1 MKLPWGIHPRTG
13 RRSYFIK
20 DTLEEYLPQKELLD
34 DVVKYSVNTVKKIVA
49 ANHSAENVDMKKKF
63 TEVDTNLDDFQITSD
78 AVRAVMVS
86 CNLIRYLCQKAKTV
100 HYLNHYERLSILYIF
115 GHLGE
120 EGKEF
125 IHKVMSFTLN
135 YSYQVTQKF
144 VVTCSHH
151 LNLTILKWGL
161 PARLPFRAKLKQ
173 AISACPAVLL
183 FIRIRIFFC
192 AVRHILYKVFFLL
205 PGY

>member
-49 ANHSAENVDMKKKF
+49 ANHLAENVDMKKKF

-86 CNLIRYLCQKAKTV
+86 CNLIRYL
-100 HYLNHYERLSILYIF
+100 
-115 GHLGE
+115 
-120 EGKEF
+120 
-125 IHKVMSFTLN
+125 
-135 YSYQVTQKF
+135 
-144 VVTCSHH
+144 
-151 LNLTILKWGL
+151 
-161 PARLPFRAKLKQ
+161 
-173 AISACPAVLL
+173 
-183 FIRIRIFFC
+183 
-192 AVRHILYKVFFLL
+192 
-205 PGY
+205 

>member
-1 MKLPWGIHPRTG
+1 M
-13 RRSYFIK
+13 
-20 DTLEEYLPQKELLD
+20 PQKEFLD
-34 DVVKYSVNTVKKIVA
+34 DVVKYSVNTVKKIIA

-100 HYLNHYERLSILYIF
+100 HYLNHYERLSILYVF

-144 VVTCSHH
+144 V
-151 LNLTILKWGL
+151 LKCPEKPISCL
-161 PARLPFRAKLKQ
+161 KLREQYKQ
-173 AISACPAVLL
+173 ISAEIGCSCG
-183 FIRIRIFFC
+183 F
-192 AVRHILYKVFFLL
+192 K
-205 PGY
+205 